1 MNILKFYLKYLLNIL
16 SPYYKFIQT
25 ILIYSLKLLQMTLLY
40 IYNMFILITCNK
52 KLNFNIFHINFFK
65 NNNILLHN
73 DNDDEIGMIG
83 KIMIITRN
91 N

>member
-1 MNILKFYLKYLLNIL
+1 
-16 SPYYKFIQT
+16 
-25 ILIYSLKLLQMTLLY
+25 
-40 IYNMFILITCNK
+40 MFILITCNK